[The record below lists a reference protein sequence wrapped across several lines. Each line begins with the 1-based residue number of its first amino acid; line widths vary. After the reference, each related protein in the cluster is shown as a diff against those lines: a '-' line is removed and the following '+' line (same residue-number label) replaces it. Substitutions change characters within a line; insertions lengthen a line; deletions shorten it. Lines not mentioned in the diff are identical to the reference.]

1 MGMASLLTCID
12 IHAYYGALHALKG
25 VSLRFEERQRVAVF
39 GHNGS
44 GKSTLFK
51 CCVGSLAT
59 RTGTIAFAGQPVI
72 PGAVHR
78 NVQLGIGFVPQ
89 DRNVFKDLSVE
100 RNLRIAGL
108 RRRNDDLAPIWDLF
122 PVLHARRNQNA
133 GTMSGGEQQMV
144 ALGMALMTHPKMLLL
159 DEPTTGLAPLLA
171 STVLETVDRISLSLG
186 LAVLII
192 EQNVPRT
199 LKIADRAIIMKGGRV
214 LSDGPA
220 QALLGRQDLWDWF

>member
-1 MGMASLLTCID
+1 MANLLDCTD
-12 IHAYYGALHALKG
+12 IHAYYGAFHALKG
-25 VSLRFEERQRVAVF
+25 VSVTFAERERVAVF

-59 RTGTIAFAGQPVI
+59 RSGTIAFAGQSVVA
-72 PGAVHR
+72 GAVHR

-89 DRNVFKDLSVE
+89 DRNVFKDLTVE

-108 RRRNDDLAPIWDLF
+108 KRRNDDLAPIWDLF
-122 PVLHARRNQNA
+122 PVLRARRNQNA

-144 ALGMALMTHPKMLLL
+144 ALGMALMTQPKMLLL
-159 DEPTTGLAPLLA
+159 DEPTTGLSPALA
-171 STVLETVDRISLSLG
+171 NTVLETVHRISQSLG
-186 LAVLII
+186 LAILII

-199 LKIADRAIIMKGGRV
+199 LKIVDRAIIMKSGRV
-214 LSDGPA
+214 LSDGNA
-220 QALLGRQDLWDWF
+220 RELLGKQDLWNWF

>member
-1 MGMASLLTCID
+1 MSGLLTCTD
-12 IHAYYGALHALKG
+12 IHAYYGSLHALKG
-25 VSLRFEERQRVAVF
+25 VSLRFEERERVAVF

-59 RTGTIAFAGQPVI
+59 RTGSIEFAGRPVT

-89 DRNVFKDLSVE
+89 ERNVFKDLSVE

-108 RRRNDDLAPIWDLF
+108 KRRNDDLARIWDLF
-122 PVLHARRNQNA
+122 PVLRARRNQNA

-144 ALGMALMTHPKMLLL
+144 ALGMALMTQPKMLLL
-159 DEPTTGLAPLLA
+159 DEPTTGLAPALA
-171 STVLETVDRISLSLG
+171 NVVLETVDRISKTLG
-186 LAVLII
+186 LAILII

-199 LKIADRAIIMKGGRV
+199 LRIADRAIIMKGGHV

-220 QALLGRQDLWDWF
+220 QALLGRQGLWNWF